1 MCCAATALASGW
13 RNRRS
18 GQSHCRNVGT
28 RHRSGTSSPI
38 PHCHS
43 IRGRDDRAYA
53 LTNLPRT
60 SGSGAGPFGRPFRK
74 RRQPPVQPQPMF
86 SSSGRLR
93 TIQST
98 TSVLVPIV
106 FVPKLFPIARSSASL
121 LFALG
126 KTPRNFA
133 SLSRRHVGGSLA
145 SRCVHRLSKRQ
156 HHAQTLSP
164 RSSSTLA
171 GRRERTT

>member
-1 MCCAATALASGW
+1 MKLIAPHQSL
-13 RNRRS
+13 RR
-18 GQSHCRNVGT
+18 RW
-28 RHRSGTSSPI
+28 
-38 PHCHS
+38 
-43 IRGRDDRAYA
+43 
-53 LTNLPRT
+53 
-60 SGSGAGPFGRPFRK
+60 
-74 RRQPPVQPQPMF
+74 F

-145 SRCVHRLSKRQ
+145 SRCVHRLSKDNTTPKRSLRGHLRRSPEGGKERHDGGVQTPFFGMPKNLESSRRRRQ
-156 HHAQTLSP
+156 KNVDAFISEHQQRTVGVFVKFSQLHNFSIENHVSKKE
-164 RSSSTLA
+164 RKKMCV
-171 GRRERTT
+171 GRT